1 MINPLFW
8 LGNWWRNTCWGAQ
21 QVFSVAPKQVAVWL
35 MVLFISAGLPFAF
48 LALLHRFLQWLEH
61 KHTEHLTSLLSAL
74 VVMLLLMPLMQQ
86 AKLWLH
92 SRLAERL
99 QATLQDRMHQVIL
112 SLPYGEFEQP
122 RTHDRIHQVK
132 ADIVT
137 QPMLLLEHAGLL
149 LQSGLFL
156 VVMASSLVIWR
167 PELLIS
173 LGGAS
178 LVMLL
183 LGGYQSYRRV
193 ISQRQLTRLQ
203 REAFYHSHVM
213 TDRQF
218 AADVRLFGLSDFFRQ
233 RFLQAQHA
241 VHQLQRTLDVEQWY
255 FAIGSS
261 ILLIAGLLG
270 CGYLLYLDWLQG
282 QLSLPD
288 IVIAV
293 QSLWLASRMLGQLV
307 ESAIKVTRAGL
318 FLGEVRAFL
327 TNFAPKEKI
336 ASEHIAVDAGQMTE
350 PPCWDN
356 ALPAIACR
364 QVCFSYHHHQTK
376 AIDHLDLTVPHGQI
390 CAIMGNN
397 GAGKSSLLK
406 LLAGLYQP
414 DEGQI
419 LLSGKNIVQLTEAER
434 LANITCMMQDAAH
447 FQASF
452 AENVCVGE
460 PIDSARFLSAIK
472 TAGADEVADKLPER
486 EQALLGRLF
495 KGTELSGGEWQRVTL
510 ARALYRHASVVLL
523 DEPTSALDGWSEQD
537 WFARLR
543 AWAKGRTVVVV
554 THRVTTAMQ
563 ADMIHIMQ
571 EGKIVESGDHQQ
583 LMAMN
588 GLYQAA
594 WAHQGDLSLHED
606 KLQ

>member
-1 MINPLFW
+1 LFNVINLLRQ
-8 LGNWWRNTCWGAQ
+8 LGVWWRSTQWGAQ
-21 QVFSVAPKQVAVWL
+21 QVFEVAPKQATVWL
-35 MVLFISAGLPFAF
+35 LVLLVNAGLPFAF
-48 LALLHRFLQWLEH
+48 LALLHRLLQWLASRQ
-61 KHTEHLTSLLSAL
+61 TEHLLPLLLAL
-74 VVMLLLMPLMQQ
+74 VAMLLLMPLMQQ

-92 SRLAERL
+92 SRLAENL

-112 SLPYGEFEQP
+112 SLPYAEFEQP

-137 QPMLLLEHAGLL
+137 QPLLLLEHAGLL

-156 VVMASSLVIWR
+156 VVMAGSLVIWR
-167 PELLIS
+167 PDLLLS
-173 LGGAS
+173 LGSAA

-183 LGGYQSYRRV
+183 LGTYHSYRRV
-193 ISQRQLTRLQ
+193 LSQRQLARLQ
-203 REAFYHSHVM
+203 RQAFYHSHVM

-261 ILLIAGLLG
+261 VLLIAGLLG
-270 CGYLLYLDWLQG
+270 CGYLLYLDWLKG
-282 QLSLPD
+282 HLSLPD

-318 FLGEVRAFL
+318 FLGDVREFL
-327 TNFAPKEKI
+327 TAFAPKEKI
-336 ASEHIAVDAGQMTE
+336 PLVHTAVDGLHMTE

-356 ALPAIACR
+356 ALPAIECR
-364 QVCFSYHHHQTK
+364 QVCFSYNHNQTK
-376 AIDHLDLTVPHGQI
+376 AVDHLDLTIPRGQI

-419 LLSGKNIVQLTEAER
+419 LLSGKNITQLTEEER
-434 LANITCMMQDAAH
+434 LAKITCMMQDAAH

-460 PIDSARFLSAIK
+460 LIDRARFLSAIK

-495 KGTELSGGEWQRVTL
+495 RGTELSGGEWQRVTL

-543 AWAKGRTVVVV
+543 AWANGRTVVVV

-571 EGKIVESGDHQQ
+571 EGKIVESGNHQQ
-583 LMAMN
+583 LIAMN

-594 WAHQGDLSLHED
+594 WSHQGDS
-606 KLQ
+606 

>member
-1 MINPLFW
+1 MFNVISLFRQ
-8 LGNWWRNTCWGAQ
+8 LGIWGGNTRWGAR
-21 QVFSVAPKQVAVWL
+21 QVFAVAPKQATCWL
-35 MVLFISAGLPFAF
+35 IVLFINAGLPFAF
-48 LALLHRFLQWLEH
+48 LALLHRFLQTLEY
-61 KHTEHLTSLLSAL
+61 KQTEQHLLPLLFVL
-74 VVMLLLMPLMQQ
+74 VSMLLLMPLMQQ

-92 SRLAERL
+92 SRLAENL

-112 SLPYGEFEQP
+112 SLPYGEFEQA

-132 ADIVT
+132 AEIVT
-137 QPMLLLEHAGLL
+137 QPMLLLEHTGLL

-156 VVMASSLVIWR
+156 VAMASSFVIWR
-167 PELLIS
+167 PELLVC

-178 LVMLL
+178 VVMLL

-193 ISQRQLTRLQ
+193 LSQRQLTRLQ

-233 RFLQAQHA
+233 RFLNAQQA
-241 VHQLQRTLDVEQWY
+241 VHQLQRSLDIAQWY

-261 ILLIAGLLG
+261 ILLVAGLLG
-270 CGYLLYLDWLQG
+270 CGYLLYLDWLTG
-282 QLSLPD
+282 HLSLSD
-288 IVIAV
+288 AVIAV

-327 TNFAPKEKI
+327 TTFALKEKI
-336 ASEHIAVDAGQMTE
+336 PSVHSTVDACHQAE
-350 PPCWDN
+350 PPCRDH
-356 ALPAIACR
+356 ALPTIECR
-364 QVCFSYHHHQTK
+364 QVCFSYHHNQTK
-376 AIDHLDLTVPHGQI
+376 AVDHLDLTIPHGQI

-419 LLSGKNIVQLTEAER
+419 LLSGKNITQLTEEER
-434 LANITCMMQDAAH
+434 LTQITCMMQDAAH

-460 PIDSARFLSAIK
+460 QIDISRFLAAIQ

-486 EQALLGRLF
+486 EHALLGRLF

-510 ARALYRHASVVLL
+510 ARSLYRQASVVLL

-543 AWAKGRTVVVV
+543 AWANGRTVVVV

-583 LMAMN
+583 LIAMN

-594 WAHQGDLSLHED
+594 WSHQGDS
-606 KLQ
+606 